1 MQHHPSG
8 LVLVHIH
15 NVRSA
20 HIHVFILLLLL
31 KYLMCLVIPEQF

>member
-20 HIHVFILLLLL
+20 HIFILLLLL